1 MIFLHSKFQQSFAV
15 LLVVSA
21 AMPAWS
27 QSQKSSKSNRASS
40 AAASPTASVSSATST
55 DAKKTSSSESGPQS
69 LRLKLGE
76 DYTAQLQP
84 PKELRLL
91 HQAARGS
98 MSSVIAAP
106 NCAPLSAQATKAVKS
121 LEGWIR
127 VLEVECELRMLQEGG
142 GETSSQAAS
151 KKGADRRL
159 SEAYSRLQ
167 KLARTLD
174 TRAELFSWGP
184 WVSTLRSQQL
194 KLWLSLL
201 ELDQKYDRQKV
212 WDRVARLSLMSES
225 LEAKDRARIWRI
237 AGEVAFLT
245 QKTSAAVEFFRR
257 SLNEQDQA
265 DLRDR
270 LRQVSPQSFASEV
283 SALPNASGLLA
294 TRAEDAPGEEL
305 EIFERH
311 NSALKRGDVVAAG
324 EDAVKLINKF
334 PGSSR
339 AKAVSQK
346 LFDNLVSATEKALS
360 GQERFQPIREAL
372 LKQMEKAESDHLAN
386 WGRLAFNRGLWS
398 EAARMLDRAA
408 REMGAASRATKTLVL
423 ALEAQ
428 YAVGNWKAVR
438 EIAEILIEQH
448 GGTPESQE
456 AVYRSGLAFY
466 RQGEYSR
473 AVMSFERYL
482 AISAGEAPTGANSLR
497 VPGLYWY
504 WRSLQKI
511 EGKADFA
518 RQVALDLAALAPF
531 SYYGLRARLET
542 EGQLPWITSSAS
554 SVASGTATS
563 GTATSGTATSGTA
576 TSGTATS
583 GTATSGTP
591 AATVNALN
599 TKPNFE
605 MTLWLTRE
613 EKLAWERAM
622 VLISTGLFDE
632 AQAELKLLPS
642 PQDSES
648 RAIHATLWAA
658 ARNYLLASRLANQ
671 AWDARPELR
680 REELIRAAWP
690 DEFKS
695 VFETEA
701 KAKGLDPHLTRSLTK
716 QESGFFTKA
725 VSSSGALGLMQMI
738 PPTAREIADDLR
750 LGKLSLPE
758 DLFQPER
765 NIKMGTH
772 YVHKML
778 QNFRGHVPLAL
789 AAYNAGPTRVDR
801 WLKAR
806 SSLQRLADSR
816 SSAPENEIWMDEFPY
831 SETSFYV
838 KAILRNVILFRW
850 IDSGQVI
857 SSEPLWKGLS
867 ERSDRTPAQAMDTS
881 PSSISAIKSA
891 KRGRKA
897 KPVAAMESA
906 GGNDQEAGK
915 AD

>member
-1 MIFLHSKFQQSFAV
+1 MLSSRKDVVIILHSKFQRGIALILV
-15 LLVVSA
+15 LSA

-27 QSQKSSKSNRASS
+27 QSQKSQKSKRSDSQPPAATTS
-40 AAASPTASVSSATST
+40 ASSATST
-55 DAKKTSSSESGPQS
+55 DAKKASASESGPQS

-84 PKELRLL
+84 PKELRQL

-98 MSSVIAAP
+98 MSSASSAP
-106 NCAPLSAQATKAVKS
+106 NCASLSAQATKAVKS

-127 VLEVECELRMLQEGG
+127 VLEIECELRFLQEGG
-142 GETSSQAAS
+142 GESSAPAAS

-159 SEAYSRLQ
+159 ADAYSRLQ
-167 KLARTLD
+167 KLARSLD
-174 TRAELFSWGP
+174 TRAELLSWGP
-184 WVSTLRSQQL
+184 WVPALRAQQV

-212 WDRVARLSLMSES
+212 WDRVARLSLMSDS
-225 LEAKDRARIWRI
+225 LETKDRARIWRV

-283 SALPNASGLLA
+283 SALPNASGVLA
-294 TRAEDAPGEEL
+294 TRAEDAPAEEL
-305 EIFERH
+305 EIYERH

-339 AKAVSQK
+339 AKTVSQK
-346 LFDNLVSATEKALS
+346 LFDNLVSAAEKALS

-456 AVYRSGLAFY
+456 AVFRSGLAFY

-482 AISAGEAPTGANSLR
+482 AISAGESLTGANSLR
-497 VPGLYWY
+497 IPGLYWY
-504 WRSLQKI
+504 WRSLQKL

-542 EGQLPWITSSAS
+542 EGQLPWLASAPSSGASSAASSAS
-554 SVASGTATS
+554 ATTS
-563 GTATSGTATSGTA
+563 G
-576 TSGTATS
+576 
-583 GTATSGTP
+583 P
-591 AATVNALN
+591 AVAPVAN
-599 TKPNFE
+599 TKPNVE

-778 QNFRGHVPLAL
+778 QSFRGHVPLAL
-789 AAYNAGPTRVDR
+789 AAYNAGPTRVER

-806 SSLQRLADSR
+806 ASLQQLADSR

-850 IDSGQVI
+850 IESGQVV
-857 SSEPLWKGLS
+857 SSEPLWRGLS
-867 ERSDRTPAQAMDTS
+867 ERSDRTPAQFMEAS
-881 PSSISAIKSA
+881 PSSPSALKAA

-897 KPVAAMESA
+897 KPGLALDASLDTV
-906 GGNDQEAGK
+906 QEAGK

>member
-1 MIFLHSKFQQSFAV
+1 MIFLHSKIQRSFAL
-15 LLVVSA
+15 LLVLSA

-27 QSQKSSKSNRASS
+27 QSQSQKAQTSNRASS
-40 AAASPTASVSSATST
+40 AATSSATST
-55 DAKKTSSSESGPQS
+55 DSKKASASESGPQS

-91 HQAARGS
+91 HQAARGAT
-98 MSSVIAAP
+98 SSASAAP
-106 NCAPLSAQATKAVKS
+106 NCASLSAQATKAVKS

-127 VLEVECELRMLQEGG
+127 VLEVECELRLLQEGG

-151 KKGADRRL
+151 KKSADRRL

-174 TRAELFSWGP
+174 TRAELLSWGP
-184 WVSTLRSQQL
+184 WVSTLRAQQV

-212 WDRVARLSLMSES
+212 WDRVARLSLMNDS
-225 LEAKDRARIWRI
+225 LEARDRARIWRI

-283 SALPNASGLLA
+283 SALPNASGVLA

-305 EIFERH
+305 EIYERH

-346 LFDNLVSATEKALS
+346 LFDNLVSAAEKALS

-473 AVMSFERYL
+473 AVMAFERYL
-482 AISAGEAPTGANSLR
+482 AISAGEALTGANSLR
-497 VPGLYWY
+497 IPGLYWY

-542 EGQLPWITSSAS
+542 DGQLPWIVSSAS
-554 SVASGTATS
+554 ASGAQ
-563 GTATSGTATSGTA
+563 
-576 TSGTATS
+576 
-583 GTATSGTP
+583 
-591 AATVNALN
+591 AAPVNAAN
-599 TKPNFE
+599 TKPNVE

-695 VFETEA
+695 VFESEA

-778 QNFRGHVPLAL
+778 QSFRGHVPLAL
-789 AAYNAGPTRVDR
+789 AAYNAGPTRVER

-806 SSLQRLADSR
+806 AALQQLADSR

-850 IDSGQVI
+850 IESGQVV
-857 SSEPLWKGLS
+857 SSEPLWRGLS
-867 ERSDRTPAQAMDTS
+867 ERSDRTPAQATEASPTS
-881 PSSISAIKSA
+881 ASALKSA

-897 KPVAAMESA
+897 KPVAAIETA
-906 GGNDQEAGK
+906 VENGQEAGK